1 MNNDY
6 YIEWGLH
13 LPFRFYNDRNKI
25 SEATDYARQINIPKS
40 EFLIMPYGVI
50 LPFQIVREF
59 EATENYQLTFY
70 CIDDIGT
77 SYDINALY
85 PAYLKYYRISA
96 RGDVDYI
103 SFLGIDP
110 EKVSIEL
117 TIPTGGYYAVFTD
130 GISTW
135 YSENFIVVS
144 EDRTEE
150 LVSETH
156 RKWSNTETDIRTT
169 DGSTLRIV

>member
-59 EATENYQLTFY
+59 EVTENYQLTFY
-70 CIDDIGT
+70 FIDDEDT

-85 PAYLKYYRISA
+85 PDTLDYYKIVT
-96 RGDVDYI
+96 RGAVDHI
-103 SFLGIDP
+103 SFLGANPDTVTGI
-110 EKVSIEL
+110 

-130 GISTW
+130 GINTW
-135 YSENFIVVS
+135 YSENFMITS
-144 EDRTEE
+144 QDKTEE
-150 LVSETH
+150 LVSETY

-169 DGSTLRIV
+169 DGSTLRII